1 MVVAETLAGIA
12 LVNSAVKG
20 IKNAIGTANDIS
32 EIAGDID
39 KLFEG
44 TQQVK
49 SKKAPNPVL
58 ARWDAALQLKL
69 GDSADRCSVGNVAKT
84 VIERKMAEEAVD
96 QMSLLINRRFGHGT
110 WDSILL
116 ERDELIE
123 KAKSAAKKRREE
135 QQQKWDN
142 AFEWVKNIG
151 ILLIATG
158 AIVIMVIWAKSR

>member
-20 IKNAIGTANDIS
+20 IKSAIGTANDIS

-58 ARWDAALQLKL
+58 ARWDAALQSKL
-69 GDSADRCSVGNVAKT
+69 GDSADRFSVGNV
-84 VIERKMAEEAVD
+84 AEEAVD

-135 QQQKWDN
+135 QQQKWNN
-142 AFEWVKNIG
+142 AFEWIKNIG

-158 AIVIMVIWAKSR
+158 AIVIMVMWAKNR

>member
-1 MVVAETLAGIA
+1 
-12 LVNSAVKG
+12 
-20 IKNAIGTANDIS
+20 
-32 EIAGDID
+32 
-39 KLFEG
+39 
-44 TQQVK
+44 
-49 SKKAPNPVL
+49 
-58 ARWDAALQLKL
+58 
-69 GDSADRCSVGNVAKT
+69 
-84 VIERKMAEEAVD
+84 MAEEAVD